1 MANKPTREQVIKMF
15 SSDYVY
21 DTLDLEFFYDE
32 EKERYPSIYDLMN
45 MLGVHENE
53 IDYVK
58 GFSLKGLS
66 ENNSQK

>member
-15 SSDYVY
+15 TANDVY
-21 DTLDLEFFYDE
+21 DTLDLELFYDE

-66 ENNSQK
+66 ENTTQ